1 MTSDM
6 EQHAAVPTWDVTD
19 RMRKALRTAD
29 LGALEM
35 ADYLGVS
42 RTSVSSW
49 INGRIRPSTAILRL
63 WAIRC
68 GVDFDWLRSGPD
80 VRRPGFCRPL
90 GLAIATTGRSNRP
103 LAAAA

>member
-1 MTSDM
+1 MTSDT
-6 EQHAAVPTWDVTD
+6 EQGAAIPTWDVTD

-49 INGRIRPSTAILRL
+49 INGRIRPSTPVLRL
-63 WAIRC
+63 WAMRC
-68 GVDFDWLRSGPD
+68 DVPFEWLRDGTD
-80 VRRPGFCRPL
+80 IRTPGFCRPL
-90 GLAIATTGRSNRP
+90 
-103 LAAAA
+103 AAAA